1 MPASTPSL
9 VPLSSLNDEGQ
20 MIMPEFWAEI
30 GGQKYFIT
38 AVLERTVVYVDG
50 NEKKLTRRENVL
62 VDPSIIEM
70 RPVANTASWRS
81 RGKVVASK
89 PQPAAAAVEPSPDE
103 IAEEPELEG
112 DEEEE
117 DSADAEEERL

>member
-1 MPASTPSL
+1 MPASSQSR

-30 GGQKYFIT
+30 EGRPHFIT

-50 NEKKLTRRENVL
+50 NEKKLTRRENVF

-81 RGKVVASK
+81 RGKVIASK
-89 PQPAAAAVEPSPDE
+89 TPAATAAAAEPTPE
-103 IAEEPELEG
+103 ALAAIEEPEV
-112 DEEEE
+112 EEEE
-117 DSADAEEERL
+117 GE

>member
-1 MPASTPSL
+1 MPTSSPSL

-30 GGQKYFIT
+30 SGQSHFIT

-50 NEKKLTRRENVL
+50 NEKKLTRRENVF
-62 VDPSIIEM
+62 VDPTIIEM

-81 RGKVVASK
+81 RGKVVSSK
-89 PQPAAAAVEPSPDE
+89 APAAAVAAPPAEPSPEDLATE
-103 IAEEPELEG
+103 PEVLVAEEEPE
-112 DEEEE
+112 
-117 DSADAEEERL
+117 S